1 MRKRLLLLLMSVAL
15 VLLGGWLTLWPS
27 SPQHRINRESFA
39 RIQEGMT
46 EQEVESI
53 LGVPAGDYATARV
66 AIAEDYDLRVP
77 AGAVQKQW
85 TCDEGTILV
94 FFYPA
99 DKVCV
104 SRFIQ
109 VARVDE
115 SFLDKARRWLRL

>member
-1 MRKRLLLLLMSVAL
+1 MRKRLLLVLVGVAL

-27 SPQHRINRESFA
+27 RPQHRISRESFA
-39 RIQEGMT
+39 RIQVGMT
-46 EQEVESI
+46 AQEVESI

-66 AIAEDYDLRVP
+66 AIVECYDLRVP
-77 AGAVQKQW
+77 VDAVQKQW
-85 TCDEGTILV
+85 TCDEGTILA

-104 SRFIQ
+104 SRYFK

-115 SFLDKARRWLRL
+115 SFVDKVRRWLGL